1 MRHSLFFVEN
11 LSSGTKNPHDL
22 LTPFESRD
30 IIFGH
35 VSEGI
40 RILKE
45 AKMPQSIIDICAQH
59 HGTTLMRF
67 FYIKAKELDETVQES
82 DFRYPGPKPQT
93 KEAAVINIA
102 DSAEAAVR
110 SMSNPT
116 KETIETFIHQL
127 INSRMTD
134 GQFDEC
140 TISIKELKLVE
151 KSICEGLIGTF
162 HSRIE
167 YPSLENKT

>member
-1 MRHSLFFVEN
+1 ME
-11 LSSGTKNPHDL
+11 NPHDL
-22 LTPFESRD
+22 LTPFESKE

-40 RILKE
+40 KMLEE
-45 AKMPQSIIDICAQH
+45 AKMPQTIIDICAQH
-59 HGTTLMRF
+59 HGTTLMKF
-67 FYIKAKELDETVQES
+67 FYIKAKELDPEVKES

-93 KEAAVINIA
+93 KEAAVITIA

-110 SMSNPT
+110 SMSNPS
-116 KETIETFIHQL
+116 KKAIEEFIHQL
-127 INSRMTD
+127 INGRIAD

-140 TISIKELKLVE
+140 DISMKELKIVE
-151 KSICEGLIGTF
+151 HSICEGLNGTF

-167 YPSLENKT
+167 YPNFKKKTDLKVTE

>member
-1 MRHSLFFVEN
+1 
-11 LSSGTKNPHDL
+11 
-22 LTPFESRD
+22 LTPFESKE

-35 VSEGI
+35 VSEGVKM
-40 RILKE
+40 LEK
-45 AKMPQSIIDICAQH
+45 AKLPQSIIDICAQH
-59 HGTTLMRF
+59 HGTTLMKY
-67 FYIKAKELDETVQES
+67 FYVVAKEKDDTVLES

-110 SMSNPT
+110 AMSHPT
-116 KETIETFIHQL
+116 RETIENFVHNL
-127 INSRMTD
+127 INGRITD

-140 TISIKELKLVE
+140 SISLQELKLVE
-151 KSICEGLIGTF
+151 KSICEGLNGTF

-167 YPSLENKT
+167 YPTLKKNNQLGIKE